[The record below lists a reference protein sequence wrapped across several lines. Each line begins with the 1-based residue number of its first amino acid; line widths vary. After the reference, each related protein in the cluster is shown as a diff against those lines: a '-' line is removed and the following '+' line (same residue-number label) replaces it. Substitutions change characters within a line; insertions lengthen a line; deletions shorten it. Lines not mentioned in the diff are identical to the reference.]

1 MLLYLSTM
9 LLDGLNQ
16 EQRQAASQIEGA
28 VMIIAGA
35 GSGKTR
41 TLTYRVANLLEHGV
55 SPYSIMVLTFTNK
68 AAREMDERI
77 VSLIGDRSK
86 GMMMG
91 TFHSVFMK
99 ILRIECERIGYIKS
113 FSIYDTADSKS
124 MIKNIVKDFSLDEK
138 VYNSSYVLDR
148 ISKAKSSLISSEE
161 YLADNTYFTEDN
173 IAGKPQIG
181 RIFHEY
187 NARLR
192 KNMAMDF
199 DDLLFNT
206 YTLLCTCPDIAEKYQ
221 RRFKYILVDEYQDT
235 NHAQYAI
242 IKILAKQYKNICV
255 VGDDAQSIY
264 AFRGA
269 NIQNILNF
277 RKDYP
282 DAYTFK
288 LEQNYRS
295 VSNIVNAANSVIDK
309 NVEQIKKTIW
319 TSNPEGE
326 KIVFK
331 SLNSDREEAE
341 YVCNKIRERIS
352 FEEEKNYGNYAILYR
367 TNSQSRAFED
377 ALRLKNIPYKI
388 YGGLSFYSR
397 AEIKNVLGYF
407 RLVVNNK
414 DNEAFE
420 RIINYPA
427 RGIGQTTLS
436 RLKIAAAENNL
447 SFFETIYQV
456 NLSNYNINSSTQNK
470 LLAFCDYIR
479 AFTANLHKKN
489 AFELGEEI
497 VRTCRIKEA
506 LKEENTAENIDRI
519 NNIEE
524 LVNSLQSFIENEQ
537 DSILDEATG
546 EEISTDDK
554 SLDIFL
560 QQISLFSETDTMEEN
575 QNCVALMTIH
585 SSKGLEFDNVFI
597 VGMEEN
603 LFPST
608 LALTSKKE
616 TEEERRLFYVAM
628 TRAKISLTLTAATMR
643 YKYGQIIFSEKS
655 RFVNEIDSKY
665 IDSGLVQKKPL
676 PSFQTTTTTPSTTSF
691 VKKEKKPLPI
701 TSLKNNVI
709 TRQSLPSTNN
719 ATLINPNDLQVG
731 MSVYHDKFGKGIVIN
746 IDNNFD
752 DKRADVDFI
761 KEGKKTLVLKFAKLK
776 QIN

>member
-1 MLLYLSTM
+1 M

-16 EQRQAASQIEGA
+16 EQRQAAAQTEGA

-41 TLTYRVANLLEHGV
+41 TLTYRVAHLLEKGA

-68 AAREMDERI
+68 AAKEMDERI

-86 GMMMG
+86 GIMMG
-91 TFHSVFMK
+91 TFHSVFMR

-113 FSIYDTADSKS
+113 FSVYDTSDSKS
-124 MIKNIVKDFSLDEK
+124 LIKNIVKELSLDEK
-138 VYNSSYVLDR
+138 VYNSSFVLDR
-148 ISKAKSSLISSEE
+148 ISKAKSRLISSEE
-161 YLADNTYFTEDN
+161 YLSDNTYLTEDT
-173 IAGKPQIG
+173 IAGKPEIG

-206 YTLLCTCPDIAEKYQ
+206 YTLLCTCPDVAEKYQ

-235 NHAQYAI
+235 NQAQYAI
-242 IKILAKQYKNICV
+242 IKILASKYKNICV

-277 RKDYP
+277 KKDYP

-309 NVEQIKKTIW
+309 NIEQIKKTIW

-352 FEEEKNYGNYAILYR
+352 LEEEKNYGNYAILYR

-388 YGGLSFYSR
+388 YGGISFYSR
-397 AEIKNVLGYF
+397 AEIKNVLAYF

-414 DNEAFE
+414 DDEAFE
-420 RIINYPA
+420 RIINYPS

-447 SFFETIYQV
+447 SFFETIYQI
-456 NLSNYNINSSTQNK
+456 NLSTYNINSSTQNK
-470 LLAFCDYIR
+470 LLAFCDYIK
-479 AFTANLHKKN
+479 AFSANLYNKD

-506 LKEENTAENIDRI
+506 LKEDNTAENLDRI

-537 DSILDEATG
+537 ESILDEATG
-546 EEISTDDK
+546 EEIATNNK
-554 SLDIFL
+554 SLDVFL
-560 QQISLFSETDTMEEN
+560 QQISLFSETDTMEDN
-575 QNCVALMTIH
+575 LNCVALMTIH

-608 LALTSKKE
+608 LSLTSKKE

-628 TRAKISLTLTAATMR
+628 TRAKLTLTLTAASMR

-655 RFVNEIDSKY
+655 RFINEIDNKY
-665 IDSGLVQKKPL
+665 LDSGLIRKKPL
-676 PSFQTTTTTPSTTSF
+676 PEFTSNTTSF
-691 VKKEKKPLPI
+691 VRKEKKKLPI
-701 TSLKNNVI
+701 TSLKDNII
-709 TRQSLPSTNN
+709 TRQSNNSINN
-719 ATLINPNDLQVG
+719 AELINPDELETGMQVF
-731 MSVYHDKFGKGIVIN
+731 HDKFGKGIVVN
-746 IDNNFD
+746 IDNSFN
-752 DKRADVDFI
+752 DKRATVDFLR
-761 KEGKKTLVLKFAKLK
+761 EGTKVLVLKFAKLK
-776 QIN
+776 QIK

>member
-1 MLLYLSTM
+1 M
-9 LLDGLNQ
+9 LLDGLNS
-16 EQRQAASQIEGA
+16 EQRQAASQIEGT

-68 AAREMDERI
+68 AAKEMDERI
-77 VSLIGDRSK
+77 VSLIGNRSK
-86 GMMMG
+86 GMMIG

-99 ILRIECERIGYIKS
+99 ILRIECERIGYIRN
-113 FSIYDTADSKS
+113 FSVYDTADSKS
-124 MIKNIVKDFSLDEK
+124 LIKNIVKDFSLDEK
-138 VYNSSYVLDR
+138 VYNSSFVLDR
-148 ISKAKSSLISSEE
+148 ISKAKSNLISSEE

-199 DDLLFNT
+199 DYLLFNT
-206 YTLLCTCPDIAEKYQ
+206 YTLLCSCPDVAQKYQ
-221 RRFKYILVDEYQDT
+221 NRFKYILVDEYQDT
-235 NHAQYAI
+235 NHAQYKI
-242 IKILAKQYKNICV
+242 IKILAEKYKNICV

-288 LEQNYRS
+288 LEENYRS
-295 VSNIVNAANSVIDK
+295 CQNIVNAANSVIDK

-319 TSNPEGE
+319 TANPEGE

-331 SLNSDREEAE
+331 TLNSDREEAE

-352 FEEEKNYGNYAILYR
+352 LEEEKNYGNYAILYR
-367 TNSQSRAFED
+367 TNAQSRAFED

-388 YGGLSFYSR
+388 FGGISFYSR

-407 RLVVNNK
+407 RLVVNNR

-456 NLSNYNINSSTQNK
+456 NLSTYNINSSTQKK

-479 AFTANLHKKN
+479 AFSANLYNKD

-506 LKEENTAENIDRI
+506 LKEENTAENSDRI

-524 LVNSLQSFIENEQ
+524 LVNSLQSFIENEEEI
-537 DSILDEATG
+537 ILDEATG
-546 EEISTDDK
+546 EEISTNSK
-554 SLDIFL
+554 SLDVFL
-560 QQISLFSETDTMEEN
+560 QQISLFSETDTMDEN
-575 QNCVALMTIH
+575 PNCVVLMTIH

-608 LALTSKKE
+608 LALTSKRE

-628 TRAKISLTLTAATMR
+628 TRAKLTLTLTAATMR

-665 IDSGLVQKKPL
+665 IDSGFVQKKPL
-676 PSFQTTTTTPSTTSF
+676 PTSFQSSTTTTTSF

-709 TRQSLPSTNN
+709 TRQANINQGNLIDPNN
-719 ATLINPNDLQVG
+719 LQIG
-731 MSVYHDKFGKGIVIN
+731 MNVYHDKFGKGIVIS
-746 IDNNFD
+746 IDNEYE
-752 DKRADVDFI
+752 DKRAVVDFI

-776 QIN
+776 EI

>member
-1 MLLYLSTM
+1 M

-199 DDLLFNT
+199 VDLLFNT

>member
-1 MLLYLSTM
+1 M
-9 LLDGLNQ
+9 LLDGLNS
-16 EQRQAASQIEGA
+16 EQRQAASQIEGT

-68 AAREMDERI
+68 AAKEMDERI
-77 VSLIGDRSK
+77 VSLIGNRSK
-86 GMMMG
+86 GMMIG

-99 ILRIECERIGYIKS
+99 ILRIECERIGYIRN
-113 FSIYDTADSKS
+113 FSVYDTADSKS
-124 MIKNIVKDFSLDEK
+124 LIKNIVKDFSLDEK
-138 VYNSSYVLDR
+138 VYNSSFVLDR
-148 ISKAKSSLISSEE
+148 ISKAKSNLISSEE

-206 YTLLCTCPDIAEKYQ
+206 YTLLCSCPDVAQKYQ
-221 RRFKYILVDEYQDT
+221 NRFKYILVDEYQDT
-235 NHAQYAI
+235 NHAQYKI
-242 IKILAKQYKNICV
+242 IKILAEKYKNICV

-288 LEQNYRS
+288 LEENYRS
-295 VSNIVNAANSVIDK
+295 CQNIVNAANSVIDK

-319 TSNPEGE
+319 TANPEGE

-331 SLNSDREEAE
+331 TLNSDREEAE

-352 FEEEKNYGNYAILYR
+352 LEEEKNYGNYAILYR
-367 TNSQSRAFED
+367 TNAQSRAFED

-388 YGGLSFYSR
+388 FGGISFYSR

-407 RLVVNNK
+407 RLVVNNR

-456 NLSNYNINSSTQNK
+456 NLSTYNINSSTQKK

-479 AFTANLHKKN
+479 AFSANLYNKD

-506 LKEENTAENIDRI
+506 LKEENTAENSDRI

-524 LVNSLQSFIENEQ
+524 LVNSLQSFIENEEEA
-537 DSILDEATG
+537 ILDEATG
-546 EEISTDDK
+546 EEISTNSK
-554 SLDIFL
+554 SLDVFL
-560 QQISLFSETDTMEEN
+560 QQISLFSETDTMDEN
-575 QNCVALMTIH
+575 PNCVVLMTIH

-608 LALTSKKE
+608 LALTSKRE

-628 TRAKISLTLTAATMR
+628 TRAKLTLTLTAATMR

-665 IDSGLVQKKPL
+665 IDSGFVQKKPL
-676 PSFQTTTTTPSTTSF
+676 PTSFQSSTTTTTSF

-709 TRQSLPSTNN
+709 TRQANINQGNLIDPNN
-719 ATLINPNDLQVG
+719 LQIG
-731 MSVYHDKFGKGIVIN
+731 MNVYHDKFGKGIVIS
-746 IDNNFD
+746 IDNEYE
-752 DKRADVDFI
+752 DKRAVVDFI

-776 QIN
+776 EI

>member
-1 MLLYLSTM
+1 M

-16 EQRQAASQIEGA
+16 KQRQAAAQTEGA

-41 TLTYRVANLLEHGV
+41 TLTYRVAHLLEKGA

-68 AAREMDERI
+68 AAKEMDERI
-77 VSLIGDRSK
+77 VSLIGDKSK
-86 GMMMG
+86 GIMMG
-91 TFHSVFMK
+91 TFHSVFMR

-113 FSIYDTADSKS
+113 FSVYDTSDSKS
-124 MIKNIVKDFSLDEK
+124 LIKNIVKELSLDEK
-138 VYNSSYVLDR
+138 VYNSSFVLDR
-148 ISKAKSSLISSEE
+148 ISKAKSRLISSEE
-161 YLADNTYFTEDN
+161 YLSDNTYLTEDT
-173 IAGKPQIG
+173 IAGKPEIG

-206 YTLLCTCPDIAEKYQ
+206 YTLLCTCPDVAEKYQ

-235 NHAQYAI
+235 NQAQYAI
-242 IKILAKQYKNICV
+242 IKILASKYKNICV

-277 RKDYP
+277 KKDYP

-309 NVEQIKKTIW
+309 NIEQIKKTIW

-326 KIVFK
+326 KIIFK

-341 YVCNKIRERIS
+341 YVCSKIRERIS
-352 FEEEKNYGNYAILYR
+352 LEEEKNYGNYAILYR

-388 YGGLSFYSR
+388 YGGISFYSR
-397 AEIKNVLGYF
+397 AEIKNVLAYF

-414 DNEAFE
+414 DDEAFE
-420 RIINYPA
+420 RIINYPS

-447 SFFETIYQV
+447 SFFETIYQI
-456 NLSNYNINSSTQNK
+456 NLSTYNINSSTQNK
-470 LLAFCDYIR
+470 LLAFCDYIK
-479 AFTANLHKKN
+479 AFSANLYNKD

-497 VRTCRIKEA
+497 VRTCRIKES
-506 LKEENTAENIDRI
+506 LKEDNTAENLDRI

-537 DSILDEATG
+537 ESILDEATG
-546 EEISTDDK
+546 EEIATNNK
-554 SLDIFL
+554 SLDVFL
-560 QQISLFSETDTMEEN
+560 QQISLFSETDTMEDN
-575 QNCVALMTIH
+575 LNCVALMTIH

-608 LALTSKKE
+608 LSLTSKKE

-628 TRAKISLTLTAATMR
+628 TRAKLTLTLTAASMR

-655 RFVNEIDSKY
+655 RFINEIDNKY
-665 IDSGLVQKKPL
+665 LDSGLIRKKQL
-676 PSFQTTTTTPSTTSF
+676 PEFTSNTTSF
-691 VKKEKKPLPI
+691 VRKEKKKLPI
-701 TSLKNNVI
+701 TSLKDNII
-709 TRQSLPSTNN
+709 TRQSNSSINN
-719 ATLINPNDLQVG
+719 AELINPDELETGMQVF
-731 MSVYHDKFGKGIVIN
+731 HDKFGKGIVVN
-746 IDNNFD
+746 IDNSFN
-752 DKRADVDFI
+752 DKRATVDFLR
-761 KEGKKTLVLKFAKLK
+761 EGTKVLVLKFAKLK
-776 QIN
+776 QIK